1 MRFPSLP
8 PIARGHL
15 QWIALFCLTLG
26 GAGCA
31 SRKEPSSEQ
40 EAPPARAAPEQKE
53 ISAVAT
59 KLDCTM
65 SVSPRLKA
73 GEPVELRFQ
82 LSNPTARPVFVLD
95 WHTPLEG
102 LLANFLQ
109 VTRDGQEVPYQGP
122 MMKRGDPGAEDY
134 VAIQPGASA
143 EAKVEVS
150 LAYDF
155 TQPGHYRLAFRDS
168 LMDVITNQAEVPHPR
183 ERFQP
188 LAVQC
193 PAVETTIVTP

>member
-1 MRFPSLP
+1 
-8 PIARGHL
+8 
-15 QWIALFCLTLG
+15 
-26 GAGCA
+26 
-31 SRKEPSSEQ
+31 
-40 EAPPARAAPEQKE
+40 
-53 ISAVAT
+53 VAT

-65 SVSPRLKA
+65 SVSPRLKT

-82 LSNPTARPVFVLD
+82 LGNPTAQPVFVLE

-109 VTRDGQEVPYQGP
+109 VTRNGQEVPYQGP
-122 MMKRGDPGAEDY
+122 MMKRGDPGAEEY
-134 VAIQPGASA
+134 VAIQSGASV
-143 EAKVEVS
+143 EATVEVS

-155 TQPGHYRLAFRDS
+155 TPPGHYRIAFRDQ
-168 LMDVITNQAEVPHPR
+168 LMDVVTNQAEVPRPR

-188 LAVQC
+188 LPVRC